1 MLDLWILLSFKD
13 YQSQKQPVS
22 DKLQG
27 TWAKV
32 MGYHPITKVSMVRTV
47 KEIRVREPQELRAYR
62 RQRQATRTV
71 APL

>member
-1 MLDLWILLSFKD
+1 MLDLWIFLSFKD
-13 YQSQKQPVS
+13 YQSQNQPVS

-32 MGYHPITKVSMVRTV
+32 MGYHPMTNVSMVRTM
-47 KEIRVREPQELRAYR
+47 KEIRVREAQELRVYR
-62 RQRQATRTV
+62 RQMQTTRTV